1 MVPAEQFSTFLVT
14 KAPMTSVPRERTPTR
29 LRSSCA
35 SPSLSLSSVSTM
47 VLVLVIGDFHIPHDP
62 RDVAAHKTTD
72 FPCAVD
78 EQFDGRYPRNVPC
91 FALISTEIKDPF
103 RGDTLSVNKC
113 QCGVEHDYYDHA
125 DLSQTS
131 SRRLVALAYARP
143 NIPPAAIV
151 ASHDLE
157 SLASY
162 LQFDVPEGCGDGATG
177 VSLLLR
183 C

>member
-1 MVPAEQFSTFLVT
+1 MPQPRRASGRGRGHDAAQGQEEQRRGRNCCEPSE
-14 KAPMTSVPRERTPTR
+14 SEGYRD
-29 LRSSCA
+29 CA
-35 SPSLSLSSVSTM
+35 SLLEAPGDVDVS
-47 VLVLVIGDFHIPHDP
+47 HDSC
-62 RDVAAHKTTD
+62 DVAANKTAH
-72 FPCAVD
+72 FPCAFL
-78 EQFDGRYPRNVPC
+78 EQLHRRHPRYIPC

-113 QCGVEHDYYDHA
+113 QCGVEHDYYDRA

-177 VSLLLR
+177 VSPLLR